1 MIDPMQGANVSA
13 RGERAVLGL
22 PHLKLV
28 RAIVR
33 EGGITRAAVRLN
45 LTQPALSHQLK
56 DAEEKLGTRLF
67 LRQGRRLVPTAA
79 GERLVRAAEAVLGEL
94 GAAEEEIRG
103 LGRGQEGLIRV
114 STECYTTYHWLPA
127 ALRDFETRYP
137 GVAVEIVVE
146 ATRRPLAALVEGRLD
161 VAIVTRLSRNR
172 EVACRKLFDDEMV
185 VVMPPGHRL
194 SALRFVPAEEIARE
208 TLLLYAIPVEQ
219 SDLFQRVLIPA
230 GISPARLVRVELTE
244 AILELVRA
252 GQGIAVLARWS
263 VAPDLASG
271 RLVGR
276 PLGPRGLRR
285 SWYVA
290 TLKRHASL
298 PHLADFASLIRGA
311 ASAAMTGRGR
321 RTAVA

>member
-1 MIDPMQGANVSA
+1 MQDANISS

-22 PHLKLV
+22 QHLKLV

-33 EGGITRAAVRLN
+33 EGGITRAAARLH

-56 DAEEKLGTRLF
+56 DAEERLGTRLF

-79 GERLVRAAEAVLGEL
+79 GDRLVRAAEAMLIEL
-94 GAAEEEIRG
+94 GAAEDEIRG

-127 ALRDFETRYP
+127 ALKDFELRFP
-137 GVAVEIVVE
+137 SVAVEIVVE
-146 ATRRPLAALVEGRLD
+146 ATRRPLAALLEGRLD
-161 VAIVTRLSRNR
+161 VAIVSRPSRNR
-172 EVACRKLFDDEMV
+172 DVLCRKLFDDEMV
-185 VVMPPGHRL
+185 VVMAPGHRL
-194 SALRFVPAEEIARE
+194 ARDRFVRPEEIARE
-208 TLLLYAIPVEQ
+208 TLLLYAIPTEQ

-263 VAPDLASG
+263 VVPDLLSG

-290 TLKRHASL
+290 TLKRHAAL
-298 PHLADFASLIRGA
+298 PHLTDFVGLIRRAG
-311 ASAAMTGRGR
+311 SAATEG
-321 RTAVA
+321 

>member
-1 MIDPMQGANVSA
+1 MQDANLSS
-13 RGERAVLGL
+13 RGERVVLGL
-22 PHLKLV
+22 QHLKLV

-33 EGGITRAAVRLN
+33 EGGITRAAARLH

-56 DAEEKLGTRLF
+56 DAEERLGTRLF
-67 LRQGRRLVPTAA
+67 LRKGRRLVPTAA
-79 GERLVRAAEAVLGEL
+79 GDRLVRAAEAMLIEL
-94 GAAEEEIRG
+94 GAAEDEIRG

-127 ALRDFETRYP
+127 ALKDFELRFP
-137 GVAVEIVVE
+137 AVAVEIVVE
-146 ATRRPLAALVEGRLD
+146 ATRRPLAALLEGRLD
-161 VAIVTRLSRNR
+161 VAIVSRPSRNR
-172 EVACRKLFDDEMV
+172 DVMCRKLFDDEMV
-185 VVMPPGHRL
+185 VVMAPGHRL
-194 SALRFVPAEEIARE
+194 ARERFIRPEEIAHE
-208 TLLLYAIPVEQ
+208 TLLLYAIPTEQ

-263 VAPDLASG
+263 VVPDLLAG

-290 TLKRHASL
+290 TLKRHAAL
-298 PHLADFASLIRGA
+298 PHLADFVGLIRRAG
-311 ASAAMTGRGR
+311 SAATEG
-321 RTAVA
+321 

>member
-1 MIDPMQGANVSA
+1 MQDANLSS
-13 RGERAVLGL
+13 RGERVVLGL
-22 PHLKLV
+22 QHLKLV

-33 EGGITRAAVRLN
+33 EGGITRAAARLH

-56 DAEEKLGTRLF
+56 DAEERLGTRLF

-79 GERLVRAAEAVLGEL
+79 GDRLVRAAEAMLVEL
-94 GAAEEEIRG
+94 GAAEDEIRG

-127 ALRDFETRYP
+127 ALKDFELRFP
-137 GVAVEIVVE
+137 AVAVEIVVE
-146 ATRRPLAALVEGRLD
+146 ATRRPLAALLEGRLD
-161 VAIVTRLSRNR
+161 VAIVSRPSRNR
-172 EVACRKLFDDEMV
+172 DVMCRKLFDDEMV
-185 VVMPPGHRL
+185 VVVAPGHRL
-194 SALRFVPAEEIARE
+194 AKERFIRPEEIARE
-208 TLLLYAIPVEQ
+208 TLLLYAIPTEQ

-263 VAPDLASG
+263 VVPDLRAG

-290 TLKRHASL
+290 TLKRHAAL
-298 PHLADFASLIRGA
+298 PYLTDFVGLIRRAG
-311 ASAAMTGRGR
+311 SAATE
-321 RTAVA
+321 

>member
-1 MIDPMQGANVSA
+1 MQSANVSS
-13 RGERAVLGL
+13 RGDRAVLGL

-33 EGGITRAAVRLN
+33 EGGITRAAARLH

-56 DAEEKLGTRLF
+56 DAEERLGTRLF

-79 GERLVRAAEAVLGEL
+79 GERLVRAAEVVLSEL
-94 GAAEEEIRG
+94 GAAEDDLRG

-127 ALRDFETRYP
+127 ALRDFEKRFP
-137 GVAVEIVVE
+137 AVAVEIVVE

-161 VAIVTRLSRNR
+161 VAIVSRPSRNR
-172 EVACRKLFDDEMV
+172 DLACRKLFDDEMV
-185 VVMPPGHRL
+185 VVLPPRHRL
-194 SALRFVPAEEIARE
+194 ASEPFVRPEEIARE

-263 VAPDLASG
+263 VAPDLLAG

-276 PLGPRGLRR
+276 RLGPRGLRR

-290 TLKRHASL
+290 TRERHAGL
-298 PHLADFASLIRGA
+298 PHLVDFVGLI
-311 ASAAMTGRGR
+311 R
-321 RTAVA
+321 RTATAAMEGR

>member
-1 MIDPMQGANVSA
+1 MQDANLSS
-13 RGERAVLGL
+13 RGERVVLGVQ
-22 PHLKLV
+22 HLKLV

-33 EGGITRAAVRLN
+33 EGGITRAAARLH

-56 DAEEKLGTRLF
+56 DAEERLGTRLF

-79 GERLVRAAEAVLGEL
+79 GDRLVRAAEAMLVEL
-94 GAAEEEIRG
+94 GAAEDEIRG

-127 ALRDFETRYP
+127 ALKDFELRFP
-137 GVAVEIVVE
+137 AVAVEIVVE
-146 ATRRPLAALVEGRLD
+146 ATRRPLAALLEGRLD
-161 VAIVTRLSRNR
+161 VAIVSRPSRNR
-172 EVACRKLFDDEMV
+172 DVMCRKLFDDEMV
-185 VVMPPGHRL
+185 VVVAPGHRL
-194 SALRFVPAEEIARE
+194 ARERFIRPEEIARE
-208 TLLLYAIPVEQ
+208 TLLLYAIPTEQ

-263 VAPDLASG
+263 VVPDLVAG

-290 TLKRHASL
+290 TLKRHAAL
-298 PHLADFASLIRGA
+298 PHLTDFVGLIRRAG
-311 ASAAMTGRGR
+311 SAATEG
-321 RTAVA
+321 

>member
-1 MIDPMQGANVSA
+1 MQEANLSS
-13 RGERAVLGL
+13 RGERVVLGL
-22 PHLKLV
+22 QHLKLV

-33 EGGITRAAVRLN
+33 EGGITRAAARLH

-56 DAEEKLGTRLF
+56 DAEERLGTRLF

-79 GERLVRAAEAVLGEL
+79 GDRLVRAAEAMLIEL
-94 GAAEEEIRG
+94 GAAEDEIRG

-127 ALRDFETRYP
+127 ALKDFELRFP
-137 GVAVEIVVE
+137 AVAVEIVVE
-146 ATRRPLAALVEGRLD
+146 ATRRPLAALLEGRLD
-161 VAIVTRLSRNR
+161 VAIVSRPSRNR
-172 EVACRKLFDDEMV
+172 DVLCRKLFDDEMV
-185 VVMPPGHRL
+185 VVVAPGHRL
-194 SALRFVPAEEIARE
+194 ARERYIRPEEIARE
-208 TLLLYAIPVEQ
+208 TLLLYAIPAEQ

-263 VAPDLASG
+263 VVPDLLAG

-290 TLKRHASL
+290 TLKRHAAL
-298 PHLADFASLIRGA
+298 PHLTDFVGLIRRAG
-311 ASAAMTGRGR
+311 SAATEG
-321 RTAVA
+321 

>member
-1 MIDPMQGANVSA
+1 MQNTNVSS
-13 RGERAVLGL
+13 RGERAVLGVQ
-22 PHLKLV
+22 HLKLV

-33 EGGITRAAVRLN
+33 DGGITRAAAQLH

-56 DAEEKLGTRLF
+56 DAEERLGTRLF

-79 GERLVRAAEAVLGEL
+79 GDRLVRAAEVVLAELGE
-94 GAAEEEIRG
+94 AEGEIHG
-103 LGRGQEGLIRV
+103 LGRGQEGRIRV

-127 ALRDFETRYP
+127 ALQDFEQRFP
-137 GVAVEIVVE
+137 AVAVEIVVE
-146 ATRRPLAALVEGRLD
+146 ATRRPLAALLEGRLD
-161 VAIVTRLSRNR
+161 VAIVSRPSRNR

-185 VVMPPGHRL
+185 VVVSPGHRL
-194 SALRFVPAEEIARE
+194 ARERFVRPEEIARE
-208 TLLLYAIPVEQ
+208 TLLLYAVPIEQ
-219 SDLFQRVLIPA
+219 SDLFQRVLLPA

-263 VAPDLASG
+263 VVPDLRAG

-290 TLKRHASL
+290 TLKRHAAI
-298 PHLADFASLIRGA
+298 PHLVDFAGLIRRAG
-311 ASAAMTGRGR
+311 SAAMGGR
-321 RTAVA
+321 RGG

>member
-1 MIDPMQGANVSA
+1 MQDANLSS
-13 RGERAVLGL
+13 RGERVVLGL
-22 PHLKLV
+22 QHLKLV

-33 EGGITRAAVRLN
+33 EGGITRAAARLH

-56 DAEEKLGTRLF
+56 DAEERLGTRLF

-79 GERLVRAAEAVLGEL
+79 GDRLVRAAEAMLIEL
-94 GAAEEEIRG
+94 GAAEDEIRG

-127 ALRDFETRYP
+127 ALKDFELRFP
-137 GVAVEIVVE
+137 AVAVEIVVE
-146 ATRRPLAALVEGRLD
+146 ATRRPLAALLEGRLD
-161 VAIVTRLSRNR
+161 VAIVSRPSRNR
-172 EVACRKLFDDEMV
+172 DVMCRKVFDDEMV
-185 VVMPPGHRL
+185 VVMAPGHRL
-194 SALRFVPAEEIARE
+194 ARERFIRPEEIARE
-208 TLLLYAIPVEQ
+208 TLLLYAIPTEQ

-263 VAPDLASG
+263 VVPDLLAG

-290 TLKRHASL
+290 TLKRHAAL
-298 PHLADFASLIRGA
+298 PHLADFVGLIRRAG
-311 ASAAMTGRGR
+311 SAATEG
-321 RTAVA
+321 

>member
-1 MIDPMQGANVSA
+1 MQEANLSS
-13 RGERAVLGL
+13 RGERVVLGL
-22 PHLKLV
+22 QHLKLV

-33 EGGITRAAVRLN
+33 EGGITRAAVRLH

-56 DAEEKLGTRLF
+56 DAEERLGTRLF

-79 GERLVRAAEAVLGEL
+79 GDRLVRAAEAMLIEL
-94 GAAEEEIRG
+94 GAAEDEIRG

-127 ALRDFETRYP
+127 ALKDFELRFP
-137 GVAVEIVVE
+137 AVAVEIVVE
-146 ATRRPLAALVEGRLD
+146 ATRRPLAALLEGRLD
-161 VAIVTRLSRNR
+161 VAIVSRPSRNR
-172 EVACRKLFDDEMV
+172 DVLCRKLFDDEMV
-185 VVMPPGHRL
+185 VVVAPGHRL
-194 SALRFVPAEEIARE
+194 ARERFIRPEEIARE

-263 VAPDLASG
+263 VVPDLLAG

-290 TLKRHASL
+290 TLKRHAAL
-298 PHLADFASLIRGA
+298 PHLTDFVGLIRRAG
-311 ASAAMTGRGR
+311 SAATEG
-321 RTAVA
+321 

>member
-1 MIDPMQGANVSA
+1 MQEANLSS
-13 RGERAVLGL
+13 RGERVVLGL
-22 PHLKLV
+22 QHLKLV

-33 EGGITRAAVRLN
+33 EGGITRAAARLH

-56 DAEEKLGTRLF
+56 DAEERLGTRLF

-79 GERLVRAAEAVLGEL
+79 GDRLVRAAEAMLIEL
-94 GAAEEEIRG
+94 GAAEDEIRG

-127 ALRDFETRYP
+127 ALKDFELRFP
-137 GVAVEIVVE
+137 AVAVEIVVE
-146 ATRRPLAALVEGRLD
+146 ATRRPLAALLEGRLD
-161 VAIVTRLSRNR
+161 VAIVSRPSRNR
-172 EVACRKLFDDEMV
+172 DVLCRKLFDDEMV
-185 VVMPPGHRL
+185 VVVAPGHRL
-194 SALRFVPAEEIARE
+194 ARERFIRPEEIARE

-263 VAPDLASG
+263 VVPDLLAG

-290 TLKRHASL
+290 TLKRHAAL
-298 PHLADFASLIRGA
+298 PHLTDFVGLIRRAG
-311 ASAAMTGRGR
+311 SAATEG
-321 RTAVA
+321 

>member
-1 MIDPMQGANVSA
+1 MQEANLSS
-13 RGERAVLGL
+13 RGERVVLGL
-22 PHLKLV
+22 QHLKLV

-33 EGGITRAAVRLN
+33 EGGITRAAARLH

-56 DAEEKLGTRLF
+56 DAEERLGTRLF

-79 GERLVRAAEAVLGEL
+79 GDRLVRAAEAMLIEL
-94 GAAEEEIRG
+94 GAAEDEIRG

-127 ALRDFETRYP
+127 ALKDFELRL
-137 GVAVEIVVE
+137 EIVVE
-146 ATRRPLAALVEGRLD
+146 ATRRPLAALLEGRLD
-161 VAIVTRLSRNR
+161 VAIVSRPSRNR
-172 EVACRKLFDDEMV
+172 DVLCRKLFDDEMV
-185 VVMPPGHRL
+185 VVVAPGHRL
-194 SALRFVPAEEIARE
+194 ARERFIRPEEIARE

-263 VAPDLASG
+263 VVPDLLAG

-290 TLKRHASL
+290 TLKRHAAL
-298 PHLADFASLIRGA
+298 PHLTDFVGLIRRAG
-311 ASAAMTGRGR
+311 SAATEG
-321 RTAVA
+321 

>member
-1 MIDPMQGANVSA
+1 M
-13 RGERAVLGL
+13 LGL

-33 EGGITRAAVRLN
+33 EGGITKAALRLH

-56 DAEEKLGTRLF
+56 DAEERLGTRLF

-79 GERLVRAAEAVLGEL
+79 GERLVRAAEAVLSEL
-94 GAAEEEIRG
+94 GAAEEDLRG

-127 ALRDFETRYP
+127 ALRDFEQRFP
-137 GVAVEIVVE
+137 AVAVEIVVE

-161 VAIVTRLSRNR
+161 VAIVSRPSRNR
-172 EVACRKLFDDEMV
+172 DVACRKLFDDEMV
-185 VVMPPGHRL
+185 VVLSPGHRL
-194 SALRFVPAEEIARE
+194 AAGRFVRPEEIARE

-263 VAPDLASG
+263 VAPDLAAG

-276 PLGPRGLRR
+276 RLGPRGLRR

-290 TLKRHASL
+290 TL
-298 PHLADFASLIRGA
+298 
-311 ASAAMTGRGR
+311 
-321 RTAVA
+321 

>member
-1 MIDPMQGANVSA
+1 MQEANLSS
-13 RGERAVLGL
+13 RGERVVLGL
-22 PHLKLV
+22 QHLKLV

-33 EGGITRAAVRLN
+33 EGGITRAAARLH

-56 DAEEKLGTRLF
+56 DAEERLGTRLF

-79 GERLVRAAEAVLGEL
+79 GDRLVRAAEAMLIEL
-94 GAAEEEIRG
+94 GAAEDEIRG

-127 ALRDFETRYP
+127 ALKDFELRFP
-137 GVAVEIVVE
+137 AVAVEIVVE
-146 ATRRPLAALVEGRLD
+146 ATRRPLAALLEGRLE
-161 VAIVTRLSRNR
+161 VAIVSRPSRNR
-172 EVACRKLFDDEMV
+172 DVLCRKLFDDEMV
-185 VVMPPGHRL
+185 VVVAPGHRL
-194 SALRFVPAEEIARE
+194 ARERFIRPEEIARE

-263 VAPDLASG
+263 VVPDLLAG

-290 TLKRHASL
+290 TLKRHAAL
-298 PHLADFASLIRGA
+298 PHLTDFVGLIRRAG
-311 ASAAMTGRGR
+311 SAATEG
-321 RTAVA
+321 

>member
-1 MIDPMQGANVSA
+1 MQDPNISS
-13 RGERAVLGL
+13 RGERVVLGL
-22 PHLKLV
+22 QHLKLV

-33 EGGITRAAVRLN
+33 EGGITRAAARLH

-56 DAEEKLGTRLF
+56 DAEERLGTRLF

-79 GERLVRAAEAVLGEL
+79 GDRLVRAAESMLVEL
-94 GAAEEEIRG
+94 GAAEDEIRG

-127 ALRDFETRYP
+127 ALKDFELRFP
-137 GVAVEIVVE
+137 SVAVEIVVE
-146 ATRRPLAALVEGRLD
+146 ATRRPLAALLEGRLD
-161 VAIVTRLSRNR
+161 VAIVSRPSRNR
-172 EVACRKLFDDEMV
+172 DVACRKLFDDEMV
-185 VVMPPGHRL
+185 VVMAPGHRL
-194 SALRFVPAEEIARE
+194 ARERFVRPEEIARE
-208 TLLLYAIPVEQ
+208 TLLLYAIPTEQ

-263 VAPDLASG
+263 VAPDLLSG
-271 RLVGR
+271 RLAGR

-290 TLKRHASL
+290 TLKRHAAL
-298 PHLADFASLIRGA
+298 PHLADFVGLIRRAG
-311 ASAAMTGRGR
+311 SAATEG
-321 RTAVA
+321 